1 MVARTCSLPISS
13 VKNHNIGGIPIEMV
27 NIEVYFV
34 PFCWIR
40 VGTHKSREDTK
51 ELLWNEGRWKRHKK
65 LSVTKNQLKNPQ
77 NPKNFNLSQNWFLKH
92 FLSAGYYMP
101 HVHKVVSTNSM
112 RWYQSQNIKIHLA
125 KSQLWVH

>member
-40 VGTHKSREDTK
+40 VGTHKSLEDTK

-65 LSVTKNQLKNPQ
+65 LSVTIL
-77 NPKNFNLSQNWFLKH
+77 NWVLWLQTQH
-92 FLSAGYYMP
+92 WEELEWELYGDSVSALA
-101 HVHKVVSTNSM
+101 S
-112 RWYQSQNIKIHLA
+112 WYLLMVIIWLY
-125 KSQLWVH
+125 